1 MKVKIIKRIWIGV
14 VSILMKLPLTGYCRG
29 KLIQLLGVN
38 IEKLPQERLRVFIG
52 DGVKFDNLYPNLIEI
67 GNWTTVATGCLILTH
82 YIYTNRPAPGYTFV
96 PGRVKIGRACFIG
109 ANSVICNSVEIG
121 DNSIV
126 AAGSIVTKSIP
137 SNQIWGGNPAKLIK
151 ERKL

>member
-1 MKVKIIKRIWIGV
+1 MKSKIIKRIWIGV
-14 VSILMKLPLTGYCRG
+14 ISILMKLPLTGYCRG

-52 DGVKFDNLYPNLIEI
+52 EGVKFDNLYPNLIQI
-67 GNWTTVATGCLILTH
+67 GNWTTIATGCLILTH
-82 YIYTNRPAPGYTFV
+82 YIDTTRPAAGYTFV
-96 PGRVKIGRACFIG
+96 PDRVKIGRACFIG

-137 SNQIWGGNPAKLIK
+137 SNQIWGGNPAKFIK